1 MRRRAKKDKVRGV
14 SVRTPFQGCNGS
26 NIPLGQ
32 VRVESILTTNSR
44 PFADH
49 LTTAPPNKRGGRSK
63 RNKWLAQAYRGWL
76 THRHTNETKLCQV
89 KGVQTCRGGT
99 RLTTDFIK
107 YYCFRTLW
115 ASLQKVG
122 SGLHFIASIDLY
134 PSSSRNRRPVSS
146 STRAL
151 IRLFPKFKSR
161 ALRLHASSNKL

>member
-1 MRRRAKKDKVRGV
+1 MYVLHFRVVTAATFHLDRSALKV
-14 SVRTPFQGCNGS
+14 FLLQ
-26 NIPLGQ
+26 
-32 VRVESILTTNSR
+32 ILDHSPTTSQR
-44 PFADH
+44 PH
-49 LTTAPPNKRGGRSK
+49 RHKRGGRSK